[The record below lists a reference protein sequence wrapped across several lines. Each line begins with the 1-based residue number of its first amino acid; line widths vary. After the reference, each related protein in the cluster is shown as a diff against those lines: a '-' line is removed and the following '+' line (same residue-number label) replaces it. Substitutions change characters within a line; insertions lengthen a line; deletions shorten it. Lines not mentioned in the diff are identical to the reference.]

1 MPSKLFSGSV
11 NIKWEEGAPITVTS
25 KGNTAIWLNGLVYV
39 GGGYEAAG
47 QGSHF
52 INCYD
57 YVKNL
62 WIPPI
67 NAPYCFFAMTTLKNS
82 LFIVGGQDKSYKRT
96 NQILTLDTGQL
107 KNYTKM
113 ITAKSSTTATGHQA
127 MLIIAGGWDDEGKVV
142 SSTEL
147 YDSNSQQWYTCN
159 DLPKPCH
166 SLKSAIVDNTLYLL
180 GGVNDNHVP
189 STAVFSAPLDSLSRH
204 QLKWNTHKDTPWC
217 CSTPV
222 GMQGTHLLI
231 VGGHDHNKMGNNSYI
246 HTSNIYKLKKSSH
259 NWKVIGCIPSARS
272 LPSAASTGDNKIIV
286 IGGRNDNGELT
297 NTVWIGSFESQ

>member
-11 NIKWEEGAPITVTS
+11 NIKWEEGAPMTVTS

-62 WIPPI
+62 WTSPI
-67 NAPYCFFAMTTLKNS
+67 DTPYCFFAMGTLKNS
-82 LFIVGGQDKSYKRT
+82 LLIVGGQGKNFKRT
-96 NQILTLDTGQL
+96 NQILTLDAGQL
-107 KNYTKM
+107 KNYTNM
-113 ITAKSSTTATGHQA
+113 ITALSSTTATGHQA

-147 YDSNSQQWYTCN
+147 YDSDSQQWYTCN

-180 GGVNDNHVP
+180 GGISDGHKYLA
-189 STAVFSAPLDSLSRH
+189 AVFSAPLDSLSRH
-204 QLKWNTHKDTPWC
+204 QLKWNTQKDTPWC
-217 CSTPV
+217 YSTPI

-231 VGGHDHNKMGNNSYI
+231 VGGHSKIGNNSYI

-272 LPSAASTGDNKIIV
+272 LPSATSTGDNKIIV

-297 NTVWIGSFESQ
+297 NTVWIGSFEPQ